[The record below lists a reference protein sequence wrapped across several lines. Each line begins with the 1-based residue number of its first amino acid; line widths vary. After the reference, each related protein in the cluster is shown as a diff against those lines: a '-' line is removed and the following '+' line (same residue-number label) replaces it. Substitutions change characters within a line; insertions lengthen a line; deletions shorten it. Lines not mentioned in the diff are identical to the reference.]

1 MLTETKINRN
11 VKKKK
16 LNGRDNCIL
25 LCHHRVATESTPG
38 KKNFLRGVG
47 LPNFFCSCFLSH
59 NCLRVYLQNLLI
71 AFPSVYFFFE
81 PFFVCDFFI
90 SKLFL
95 FRSASS
101 SAKRILPEIR

>member
-38 KKNFLRGVG
+38 KNFHQRGRI
-47 LPNFFCSCFLSH
+47 
-59 NCLRVYLQNLLI
+59 CLLHPGQGEGKPARLADPTPRGGRV
-71 AFPSVYFFFE
+71 FPSVGPRE
-81 PFFVCDFFI
+81 AVPG
-90 SKLFL
+90 
-95 FRSASS
+95 
-101 SAKRILPEIR
+101 

>member
-38 KKNFLRGVG
+38 KKKLPPRGRIAQFL
-47 LPNFFCSCFLSH
+47 L
-59 NCLRVYLQNLLI
+59 
-71 AFPSVYFFFE
+71 
-81 PFFVCDFFI
+81 
-90 SKLFL
+90 
-95 FRSASS
+95 
-101 SAKRILPEIR
+101 